1 MRSWFTADSS
11 DDEVDCRCS
20 ASFEGDRLV
29 VSADDCPESGHLGES
44 PACRETVIAALGDA
58 DVDAVVTTSD
68 GVERA
73 YLDDSA
79 ALLVAAG
86 RFATRVEPIDE
97 RLAVRARREPLA
109 AATEAI
115 GRAGP
120 VADLAAATG
129 LSLLAERSGVES
141 ELAPYVGPAVSGARV
156 TTSPPASAS
165 LRDRRTV
172 ETGAVVRRY
181 ASQSALD
188 TYHVRPREHEF
199 DPETARLLGKAVE
212 RLASAAGERVTAQEA
227 ANAVT
232 DDGATTAAVAAV
244 LRKHTRGLGIL
255 EDLFADPRVSD
266 VFATAPVADTRLRVR
281 VEGETMRT
289 NVRLTSEGARALA
302 STFRRTSGR
311 AFSRASPTLDATATV
326 AGRQVRVAGVGEPVS
341 DGLAFALRAHDG
353 SRWQLSDFV
362 GNGTVPP
369 AVAGLLSV
377 AVERGAACLVAGPRG
392 AGKTTTLGALLWELP
407 PAVRTLVI
415 EDTPEL
421 PVSNL
426 QNHGRDVQSL
436 RTASGDGP
444 SIDAPEALRTALR
457 LGDGALVVGE
467 VRGEEASVLY
477 EAMRVGSGD
486 SAVLGTIHGSGGA
499 AVRERLVTDLGVPES
514 AFAATDLVVTL
525 APPTAE
531 AGRGV
536 ASVEEVIDCGDG
548 VGFESL
554 FERDGAMATATGRL
568 DRGTSHLVESLAHAG
583 ESYERVLET
592 IRARTAQFADGAP
605 TPANRSAA
613 TAEATDATDTTEAGR

>member
-1 MRSWFTADSS
+1 MRSWFTADSGG
-11 DDEVDCRCS
+11 EGRDCRCS
-20 ASFEGDRLV
+20 AAFEGDRLAV
-29 VSADDCPESGHLGES
+29 AADDCSGSGRLGES
-44 PACRETVIAALGDA
+44 PDCRATVIAALRDA

-68 GVERA
+68 GVARA

-86 RFATRVEPIDE
+86 RFAARVEPIDG
-97 RLAVRARREPLA
+97 RLAARTRREPLA
-109 AATEAI
+109 AATEAV

-120 VADLAAATG
+120 VADLAAETG
-129 LSLLAERSGVES
+129 LALLAERAATESG
-141 ELAPYVGPAVSGARV
+141 LDPYVGPTVSDARV
-156 TTSPPASAS
+156 ATAPPANAS

-199 DPETARLLGKAVE
+199 DPETTRLLAAATD
-212 RLASAAGERVTAQEA
+212 RLAAAAGERVTAQEA
-227 ANAVT
+227 AETVA
-232 DDGATTAAVAAV
+232 DSGATTAAVAAV

-266 VFATAPVADTRLRVR
+266 VFVTAPVADTRLRVE

-289 NVRLTSEGARALA
+289 NVRLTNEGARALA

-341 DGLAFALRAHDG
+341 DGLAFAFRAHDG
-353 SRWQLSDFV
+353 ARWRLSEFV
-362 GNGTVPP
+362 ENGTLSPG
-369 AVAGLLSV
+369 VAGLLSV

-407 PAVRTLVI
+407 SAVRSVVI

-421 PVSNL
+421 PVADL
-426 QNHGRDVQSL
+426 QSEGRDVQPL

-444 SIDAPEALRTALR
+444 SIDAAEALRTALR

-486 SAVLGTIHGSGGA
+486 SAVLGTIHGSGGS
-499 AVRERLVTDLGVPES
+499 AVRERLVADLGVPES

-536 ASVEEVIDCGDG
+536 AAVEEVIDRGDG

-554 FERDGAMATATGRL
+554 FERDGAAATATGRL
-568 DRGTSHLVESLAHAG
+568 DRGTSRLVESLSHAG
-583 ESYERVLET
+583 ESYECVLET
-592 IRARTAQFADGAP
+592 IRARTARFADGVP
-605 TPANRSAA
+605 TQTDQSAA
-613 TAEATDATDTTEAGR
+613 TVDAIDTTEAGR

>member
-1 MRSWFTADSS
+1 MRSWFTTDSG
-11 DDEVDCRCS
+11 DGDADCRCS
-20 ASFEGDRLV
+20 AAFEGDRLV
-29 VSADDCPESGHLGES
+29 VSAEDCPESGHLGES
-44 PACRETVIAALGDA
+44 PACRATVIAALGDA
-58 DVDAVVTTSD
+58 DVDAVVATSD

-73 YLDDSA
+73 YLDDSP

-97 RLAVRARREPLA
+97 RLAMRARREPLS
-109 AATEAI
+109 AATEAA

-120 VADLAAATG
+120 VADLVAETG
-129 LSLLAERSGVES
+129 LSLLAERATAESG
-141 ELAPYVGPAVSGARV
+141 LDPYVGPTVSDARV
-156 TTSPPASAS
+156 ATAPPANAS

-181 ASQSALD
+181 ESPDALD
-188 TYHVRPREHEF
+188 TYHVRPTEHEF
-199 DPETARLLGKAVE
+199 DPETTRLLAEAVD
-212 RLASAAGERVTAQEA
+212 RLASAAGERVTAHEA
-227 ANAVT
+227 ADAVT
-232 DDGATTAAVAAV
+232 EDGTTAAAVAAV

-255 EDLFADPRVSD
+255 EDLFADTRVSD
-266 VFATAPVADTRLRVR
+266 AFATAPVADTRLRVE

-326 AGRQVRVAGVGEPVS
+326 AGRRVRVAGVGEPVS
-341 DGLAFALRAHDG
+341 DGLAFAFRAHDG
-353 SRWQLSDFV
+353 TRWRLSEFV
-362 GNGTVPP
+362 GNGTLSP

-407 PAVRTLVI
+407 PAVRAIVL

-421 PVSNL
+421 PVSDL
-426 QNHGRDVQSL
+426 QSEGRDVQPL

-444 SIDAPEALRTALR
+444 SIDAAEALRTALR

-499 AVRERLVTDLGVPES
+499 AVRERLVADLGVPES

-525 APPTAE
+525 APPTDE

-536 ASVEEVIDCGDG
+536 AAVEEVIDRGDG
-548 VGFESL
+548 VGFEPL
-554 FERDGAMATATGRL
+554 FERDGSGRATATGRL
-568 DRGTSHLVESLAHAG
+568 ARGTSHLVESLAHAG
-583 ESYERVLET
+583 ESYERVLEV
-592 IRARTAQFADGAP
+592 IRTRMESFADGAP
-605 TPANRSAA
+605 TPVGSVTTVA
-613 TAEATDATDTTEAGR
+613 ATDAAEDGR